1 MGQTTGTFSSY
12 DAKGNREDLSDMIYD
27 VSPMETPFI
36 TRAAKVKAKAT
47 NHEWQTDALN
57 AASATARIEGDE
69 ISSYDS
75 TPATTRYGN
84 YTHILRRTGVITD
97 TQESVNKAG
106 RDSEMAYQVPR
117 RLREIKRDME
127 AVMLDNNAKVTGN
140 DSTAR
145 EAAGVPA
152 WIPAA
157 NVDKASDGTNA
168 TGDGT
173 DARQAG
179 TARALDEAQ
188 LKSVTR
194 SIYASSGEQP
204 GVILC
209 SPFNKQVI
217 SSFSGNATRM
227 DKSEDKKLY
236 ATVDV
241 YVGDFGALEI
251 LPSLHCETDNV
262 YVLNMDFWKVAEL
275 RPAYKK
281 DMGINGDA
289 EKFAVYWEG
298 TLQASNP
305 KASGLIADVTN
316 S

>member
-12 DAKGNREDLSDMIYD
+12 DAGGNREDLSDMIYD
-27 VSPMETPFI
+27 VSPMETVFI
-36 TRAAKVKAKAT
+36 TRAAKVKAKARI
-47 NHEWQTDALN
+47 HEWQTDALN
-57 AASATARIEGDE
+57 SASATPRIEADE
-69 ISSYDS
+69 ISSYDT
-75 TPATTRYGN
+75 TPATTEYNN
-84 YTHILRRTGVITD
+84 YTHILRRTGAISD
-97 TQESVNKAG
+97 TQEAVNKAG

-117 RLREIKRDME
+117 RMKELKRDIE
-127 AVMLDNNAKVTGN
+127 TVMLDNNAKVAGN

-157 NVDKASDGTNA
+157 NVDKASDGTDA

-179 TARALDEAQ
+179 TARALNEAS
-188 LKSVTR
+188 LKSVLR
-194 SIYASSGEQP
+194 KVYDASGEQP

-217 SSFSGNATRM
+217 SGFSGNATRM

-236 ATVDV
+236 ATIDV
-241 YVGDFGALEI
+241 YVGDFGELEI
-251 LPSLHCETDNV
+251 LPSRYCETDNI

-289 EKFAVYWEG
+289 EKFAIYWEG

-305 KASGLIADVTN
+305 KASGLVADVTN

>member
-12 DAKGNREDLSDMIYD
+12 DAAGNKEDLSDMIYD

-36 TRAAKVKAKAT
+36 TRAAKIKAKAT
-47 NHEWQTDALN
+47 YHEWQTDALN
-57 AASATARIEGDE
+57 TASATGRIEGDE

-97 TQESVNKAG
+97 TQEAVSKAG
-106 RDSEMAYQVPR
+106 RASEMAYQVPR
-117 RLREIKRDME
+117 RLKELKRDIETM
-127 AVMLDNNAKVTGN
+127 ALDNNAQVQGN

-157 NVDKASDGTNA
+157 NVDKNGSTDA

-173 DARQAG
+173 DARSGG
-179 TARALDEAQ
+179 TDRVLTEAS
-188 LKSVTR
+188 LKSVLR
-194 SIYASSGEQP
+194 KVYDASGEQP
-204 GVILC
+204 GVILA
-209 SPFNKQVI
+209 SPFNKQAI
-217 SSFSGNATRM
+217 SGFSGNATRM

-236 ATVDV
+236 ATIDV
-241 YVGDFGALEI
+241 YVGDFGELEV
-251 LPSLHCETDNV
+251 LPSRYCETDMV
-262 YVLNMDFWKVAEL
+262 YVLNMDFWKLAEL

-305 KASGLIADVTN
+305 KASGLVADVTN